1 MMGNAFARRV
11 LTRPLPAMIRAL
23 LGVFLSVLP
32 VTGPAAQEAP
42 SLEVEVQIEKD
53 VWIPLFAASAAFD
66 AEGFLDVQSRDLVRV
81 AIDSRE
87 IYGFDRY
94 ATEIREGF
102 RRARER
108 GIVRQSEARFLER
121 TASGDLA
128 YQTGYFRS
136 RVRLPGGEERVRYSR
151 FEFVLRKE
159 RGRWRILVDKD
170 TAAGGTITEADF
182 RSAAPMRAPGR

>member
-1 MMGNAFARRV
+1 MSSFARRV
-11 LTRPLPAMIRAL
+11 LTSPSLSMHRAL
-23 LGVFLSVLP
+23 LGLFLSVLP
-32 VTGPAAQEAP
+32 VAGPVAQEAP
-42 SLEVEVQIEKD
+42 SREVEVQIEKD

-66 AEGFLDVQSRDLVRV
+66 ADGFLAVQSRDLVRV
-81 AIDSRE
+81 SVDAKE
-87 IYGFDRY
+87 VYGLDRY

-102 RRARER
+102 RRAKAR
-108 GIVRQSEARFLER
+108 GITRSSEARFLER

-159 RGRWRILVDKD
+159 DGRWRILVDKD
-170 TAAGGTITEADF
+170 TAGDGTITVADF
-182 RSAAPMRAPGR
+182 RSAAPMWVSGR